1 MSSPGK
7 RRPCA
12 LFAFS
17 SLLWY
22 NPVILYF
29 TEVCM
34 NRFLRL
40 LSLLLALLL
49 LPAACLGE
57 DTLFSFSSGGA
68 QDSLVVFHD
77 DPTPSPSPAPEPT
90 PEPSPEPTPDPDID
104 APLEVHL
111 LNVACADSI
120 LLKKGGMTMLIDA
133 GNLPEAGRIT
143 DYLQQLG
150 VTRLDYAMFTHPHGD
165 HVQGFVEVLDAV
177 DVGVFLEPTLY
188 EDYTGE
194 GSDYVKIIHQKLEEK
209 GVPVEIVA
217 HKDSMDFAGAAIRF
231 YQWQKPSAVVNNR
244 SMIEHITYG
253 NSRILLCADIES
265 HAQRA
270 LTVELGDALRA
281 DIIKLPHHG
290 LAAFTREFCAVV
302 QPKLATISH
311 NRGNERV
318 ESLIRALNYRGID
331 WKLTVDGTIV
341 CTTDGTEWKVTQE

>member
-1 MSSPGK
+1 MIRS
-7 RRPCA
+7 
-12 LFAFS
+12 F
-17 SLLWY
+17 
-22 NPVILYF
+22 
-29 TEVCM
+29 
-34 NRFLRL
+34 RFLT
-40 LSLLLALLL
+40 LLLVVLL
-49 LPAACLGE
+49 LPAVCAGE

-77 DPTPSPSPAPEPT
+77 DPTPSPAPEPT
-90 PEPSPEPTPDPDID
+90 TVPSPEPTADPSLS

-120 LLKKGGMTMLIDA
+120 LLKKGDRTMLIDA

-194 GSDYVKIIHQKLEEK
+194 GSNYVKIIHDKLEEK
-209 GVPVEIVA
+209 GVPIEIVS
-217 HKDSMDFAGAAIRF
+217 HKDSMDFAGATIRF

-253 NSRILLCADIES
+253 DSRILLCADIES